1 MLSRIRSSALGL
13 LARREHSKFELQ
25 QNLSKKGFVSQEVAK
40 IIHELASQGLQ
51 SEDRFIEG
59 YVTMRSRRGFGPVRI
74 KAELQ
79 ERGIDKE
86 QIEQFITENDP
97 VWFELVKS
105 VRHKKFGKNIPRD
118 LCEMMRQKKYLY
130 YKGFTGD
137 HIKRIFKYEED
148 L

>member
-1 MLSRIRSSALGL
+1 MSSKIRSSLLNL

-25 QNLSKKGFVSQEVAK
+25 QKLSNKGFVPEDVTK
-40 IIHELASQGLQ
+40 IIQDLANQGLQ
-51 SEDRFIEG
+51 SDDRFVEAYIN
-59 YVTMRSRRGFGPVRI
+59 MRSRRGVGPVRI

-79 ERGIDKE
+79 ERGINKE
-86 QIEQFITENDP
+86 QSGQFLIESDP

-105 VRHKKFGKNIPRD
+105 VRHKKFGKNIPCD
-118 LCEMMRQKKYLY
+118 LSEMMRQKKYLY
-130 YKGFTGD
+130 YKGFTSD